1 MDYSLIAMGG
11 VVVIVFLIAYFSQG
25 WSLVQSGLITSAGM
39 FKFVWFRMVLGL
51 HLGGMVQVLIS
62 PEVVHQWMGV
72 GSGFRG
78 VLVGTVAGIFAPGG
92 PYVHFPLLAA
102 LQNKGA
108 SVGPLAAFMTSWA
121 LIPLNRTLVFEIPFM
136 RIEFALCR
144 LAASLLVPIFIGL
157 ATPAIFGIFSRF
169 FVKH

>member
-1 MDYSLIAMGG
+1 MDFSLFMMGG
-11 VVVIVFLIAYFSQG
+11 VVVILFSVAYFSQG
-25 WSLVQSGLITSAGM
+25 WSLVLSGLDTSAGM
-39 FKFVWFRMVLGL
+39 LKAVWFRMILGL
-51 HLGGMVQVLIS
+51 LLGGIIQVLIS
-62 PEVVHQWMGV
+62 PEVVHQWMGA

-78 VLVGTVAGIFAPGG
+78 ILVGTVAGVFVPGG

-121 LIPLNRTLVFEIPFM
+121 LIPLNRTLMFEIPFM

-157 ATPAIFGIFSRF
+157 ATPALMGIFSRF
-169 FVKH
+169 FVRQ

>member
-1 MDYSLIAMGG
+1 MDYSLMAMGG
-11 VVVIVFLIAYFSQG
+11 VVVTVFLVAYFSQG
-25 WSLVQSGLITSAGM
+25 WTLVQSGLITSAGM

-51 HLGGMVQVLIS
+51 LLGGMIQVLVS
-62 PEVVHQWMGV
+62 PGLVYQWMGA

-78 VLVGTVAGIFAPGG
+78 VLIGAVAGIFTPGG
-92 PYVHFPLLAA
+92 PYVQFPLLAA

-121 LIPLNRTLVFEIPFM
+121 LIPLYRTFVFEIPFM

-157 ATPAIFGIFSRF
+157 ATPALMGVFSRF
-169 FVKH
+169 FVRQ